1 MRLSFSNGGFQ
12 TSTLMFIGTEGVLR
26 RPLTYD
32 NHPFM
37 YSSQKDKK
45 AKREKGEMTER
56 EKEGMIKRQNDCY

>member
-1 MRLSFSNGGFQ
+1 
-12 TSTLMFIGTEGVLR
+12 MFIGTEGVLR

-37 YSSQKDKK
+37 YSRQKDKK